1 MGGRSLFPWLVL
13 GALLASAY
21 GNIVMYRG
29 QQAPVN
35 AQAPASSSN
44 EGLIPAFHLIPGSS
58 DDRCP
63 TLDQLELTTE
73 QRDKI
78 RQCSLMSLD
87 VRTDLAIEIASATA
101 ELQGLLSNES
111 IDNAHAL
118 ELADHVSV
126 LRSQQYKAWI
136 GSILVVRDVLTPEQL
151 QLIHTLES
159 E

>member
-35 AQAPASSSN
+35 AQAPSASPG
-44 EGLIPAFHLIPGSS
+44 EGLIPAFHLIPGSP
-58 DDRCP
+58 DERCP
-63 TLDQLELTTE
+63 TLDQLELSTA

-101 ELQGLLSNES
+101 DLQGLLSNES

-118 ELADHVSV
+118 ELADHVSE